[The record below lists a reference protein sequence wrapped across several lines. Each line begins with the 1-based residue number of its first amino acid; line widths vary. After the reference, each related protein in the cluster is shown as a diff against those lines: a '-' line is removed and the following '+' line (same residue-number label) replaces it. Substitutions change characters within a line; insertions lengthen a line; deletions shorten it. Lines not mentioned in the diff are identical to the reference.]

1 MLQAKSALPR
11 HDSPGQPASAL
22 YWEREQ
28 QQHAAAGRRAA
39 VQRAVRVRLLRAR
52 PPRQLPL

>member
-22 YWEREQ
+22 YLEQ